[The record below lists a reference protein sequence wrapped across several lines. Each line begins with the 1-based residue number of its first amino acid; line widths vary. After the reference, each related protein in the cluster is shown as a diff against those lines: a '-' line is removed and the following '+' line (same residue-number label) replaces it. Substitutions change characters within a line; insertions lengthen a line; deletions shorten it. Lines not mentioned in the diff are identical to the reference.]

1 MSSPGSSLC
10 RSLCLWHKS
19 WEARQWPGARLVRGA
34 HGTHTPCPT
43 THPRGKW
50 EWMNERK
57 RGLGRNEENQQG
69 FTWQPSQHLGNHP
82 LKRNVA
88 PCWPHCVRDRR
99 LRVPGPCW
107 ALAGAGRTLE
117 LEGEGQ
123 LVAGEA
129 GGRPG
134 ATPLSLGIRAP
145 RDQSHED
152 GLGWGCAETGQVH
165 SRPPSAWTTFERGVS
180 LLNLQKWAAAE
191 GRTNISHGC
200 NVQTVSKRV
209 AASMLH

>member
-1 MSSPGSSLC
+1 M
-10 RSLCLWHKS
+10 
-19 WEARQWPGARLVRGA
+19 
-34 HGTHTPCPT
+34 
-43 THPRGKW
+43 
-50 EWMNERK
+50 
-57 RGLGRNEENQQG
+57 
-69 FTWQPSQHLGNHP
+69 
-82 LKRNVA
+82 
-88 PCWPHCVRDRR
+88 
-99 LRVPGPCW
+99 PGPCW

-145 RDQSHED
+145 REQSHED

-180 LLNLQKWAAAE
+180 LLNLQK
-191 GRTNISHGC
+191 
-200 NVQTVSKRV
+200 
-209 AASMLH
+209 